1 MSRAGVANAMNE
13 SNYHL
18 QYLIY
23 ALALDKYLTFKL
35 PGFDF
40 EQQFGGVIYLFL
52 RGNREGQQT
61 GIYTQKVT
69 KEELKRLNNVLKLDI

>member
-1 MSRAGVANAMNE
+1 MLDY
-13 SNYHL
+13 YHL

-23 ALALDKYLTFKL
+23 ALALDKYLTSKL

-52 RGNREGQQT
+52 RGNRAEEHT
-61 GIYTQKVT
+61 GVYTQKVT
-69 KEELKRLNNVLKLDI
+69 KEELTRLKKALKIY